1 MRFAGRALERERSTV
16 EYNQQPMPDARR
28 CKVSPAER
36 RTDVKHVHRA
46 PGSHP
51 KRLRSQQS

>member
-16 EYNQQPMPDARR
+16 EYNQQPMPEARR
-28 CKVSPAER
+28 WKASPAER

-46 PGSHP
+46 QGSHP
-51 KRLRSQQS
+51 KPLALAQS